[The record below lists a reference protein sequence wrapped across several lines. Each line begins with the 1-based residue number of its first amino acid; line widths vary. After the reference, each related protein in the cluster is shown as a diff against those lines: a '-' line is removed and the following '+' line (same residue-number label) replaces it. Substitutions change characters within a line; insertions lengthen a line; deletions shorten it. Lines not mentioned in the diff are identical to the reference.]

1 MDLNKAASILEID
14 LNTIRMA
21 NLTQDYIKKR
31 FHKLALINHP
41 DKNGNSLEATNKFQ
55 QINEAYKY
63 LSNEL
68 KELDITPEPGFVS
81 SNDQNESNNTN
92 TRYIYFLSLFI
103 GSIIDGQ
110 YKDAIKSV
118 IKEIVTYGLKQVA
131 LERIFDELDK
141 ESALEVYS
149 FIVKYKHV
157 LHIGNDILD
166 FVSSLIKKKYNNDRV
181 FILNPSIVDLLESN
195 IFKLYIDEELYLVP
209 LWHNELYFDTKRS
222 VNSES
227 EGEIIVLCNPDLPA
241 NMVIDEDN
249 NIHVQIE
256 VEGSK
261 LLDLLKIETSETET
275 AFAQGS
281 SETAFAQGSSETAFA
296 QGSSETAFAQGS
308 SETAF
313 VSLSIGNRDF
323 RIPLNELHI
332 KQDQLYRLSKQG
344 ISQVSEDDIYNVS
357 CKSDIVVKIHII

>member
-68 KELDITPEPGFVS
+68 KDLDFTQDSTFVS

-118 IKEIVTYGLKQVA
+118 INEIVTFGLKQVA

-181 FILNPSIVDLLESN
+181 FILNPSIVDLMESN

-222 VNSES
+222 NNSEDES
-227 EGEIIVLCNPDLPA
+227 EIIVLCNPDLPA
-241 NMVIDEDN
+241 NIVIDEDN
-249 NIHVQIE
+249 NIHVQID

-261 LLDLLKIETSETET
+261 LLDLLKTGSAETESAET

-281 SETAFAQGSSETAFA
+281 AETAFAQGSA
-296 QGSSETAFAQGS
+296 
-308 SETAF
+308 ETAF

-323 RIPLNELHI
+323 RIPLNELRI

-344 ISQVSEDDIYNVS
+344 ISQVSENDIYNVS